1 MFDTGGR
8 IGAWHVIGVLLVS
21 RMKKPLTIDIL
32 TIFPEMIEPYLH
44 GAMLGRGEKAALLQL
59 KAHQLRRWTRDR
71 HQKVDDRPFGGGAGM
86 VMKVQPF
93 YEALLEL
100 GAITQQGKRSKRDA
114 KTRVLLMSP
123 RGKRFA
129 QKEAQRLSQYDRL
142 VFLCGRYEGIDE
154 RVSEHLID
162 EELSIGDFVLTGGEL
177 AALTVA
183 DAVARL
189 RPGVLGD
196 EASSQ
201 DESHS
206 EEGVLEYPQ
215 YTRPEAFSPTNG
227 VTWKVPEV
235 LLGGHHAE
243 IHAWRNARKRKV

>member
-1 MFDTGGR
+1 M
-8 IGAWHVIGVLLVS
+8 
-21 RMKKPLTIDIL
+21 KPLTVDIL
-32 TIFPEMIEPYLH
+32 TIFPEMIDPYLH
-44 GAMLGRGEKAALLQL
+44 GAMLGRGEKAGVLQL
-59 KAHQLRRWTRDR
+59 NAHQLRKWTHDR

-86 VMKVQPF
+86 VMKVGPF
-93 YEALLEL
+93 FEALQEL
-100 GAITQQGKRSKRDA
+100 GTITKDGKRSKRDA
-114 KTRVLLMSP
+114 KKTRVMLMSP
-123 RGKRFA
+123 RGKRFTQA
-129 QKEAQRLSQYDRL
+129 DARRLSAYDRL

-177 AALTVA
+177 AALTIT

-196 EASSQ
+196 EMSSV

-215 YTRPEAFSPTNG
+215 YSRPEVFSPKKGTN
-227 VTWKVPEV
+227 WKVPEL
-235 LLGGHHAE
+235 LLGGNHAE
-243 IHAWRNARKRKV
+243 IAKWRKANKRTT

>member
-1 MFDTGGR
+1 M
-8 IGAWHVIGVLLVS
+8 
-21 RMKKPLTIDIL
+21 KPLHVDIL
-32 TIFPEMIEPYLH
+32 TIFPEMIAPYLH
-44 GAMLGRGEKAALLQL
+44 GAMLGRGEKAGLLQL
-59 KAHQLRRWTRDR
+59 EAHQLRQWTHDR

-100 GAITQQGKRSKRDA
+100 GAVTKQGKRSKRDG
-114 KTRVLLMSP
+114 KTRVVLMSP
-123 RGKRFA
+123 RGKRFT
-129 QKEAQRLSQYDRL
+129 QKDAHRLAAYDRL
-142 VFLCGRYEGIDE
+142 IFVCGRYEGIDE

-177 AALTVA
+177 AALTIT

-196 EASSQ
+196 ETSSQ

-215 YTRPEAFSPTNG
+215 YTRPEVFAPAKG
-227 VTWKVPEV
+227 VSWKVPEV

-243 IHAWRNARKRKV
+243 IQKWRHEKKRRT